1 VHIILFLTIQLW
13 QQIFQNMNILLL
25 TIMLLQI

>member
-13 QQIFQNMNILLL
+13 QQIFQYMNILLL